1 MPTLRQFRRYVVN
14 KSLTIVLP
22 VHNGESK
29 LRGCVREIL
38 EVASDLTSA
47 FGILI
52 VDDGSTDSTFEV
64 AAELSARYPQVSVRR
79 HRYHRGLGPTID
91 YVQRHVR
98 SDAVMIH
105 DGVTPIDANQMRNEW
120 RRWIAGS
127 QGAGRFSDPATLQ
140 GDICDFAN
148 LPAIHAA
155 MEREH
160 GRLIGFQLVVPTQ
173 EHAAAPPSAGK
184 PTSSSRNDA
193 TPRQRPDIGRIPPLP
208 RPKFLRAIAEFALGE

>member
-1 MPTLRQFRRYVVN
+1 VN

-29 LRGCVREIL
+29 LRSCVREIL
-38 EVASDLTSA
+38 EVASDMTSA

-52 VDDGSTDSTFEV
+52 VDDGSTDATYEV
-64 AAELSARYPQVSVRR
+64 AEELSARYPQVTVRR
-79 HRYHRGLGPTID
+79 HRYHRGLGPTIE
-91 YVQRHVR
+91 YVQRHIR

-120 RRWIAGS
+120 RRWIARSQNGGGS
-127 QGAGRFSDPATLQ
+127 DHMMLQ

-155 MEREH
+155 MERTH
-160 GRLIGFQLVVPTQ
+160 GRMIGFQLV
-173 EHAAAPPSAGK
+173 APAREDDISSLDNGDA
-184 PTSSSRNDA
+184 SSRPRSDS
-193 TPRQRPDIGRIPPLP
+193 TTRQRPDLGNIPALP
-208 RPKFLRAIAEFALGE
+208 RPKFLTAIAEFAFGE